1 MTTIALEQVRQ
12 HLQTLGLKQA
22 GEALDNSLDAAAS
35 KQLTYPEMVATLSC
49 SPFSTAVIEGSGHSV
64 LIGTCPVLRTDERD
78 NAVKGP
84 SLWSWLFGTREFQ
97 FLVRDLS
104 ELK

>member
-1 MTTIALEQVRQ
+1 MIALEQARQ
-12 HLQTLGLKQA
+12 YMESLGMKA
-22 GEALDNSLDAAAS
+22 AVEVLDSRLDAAAS